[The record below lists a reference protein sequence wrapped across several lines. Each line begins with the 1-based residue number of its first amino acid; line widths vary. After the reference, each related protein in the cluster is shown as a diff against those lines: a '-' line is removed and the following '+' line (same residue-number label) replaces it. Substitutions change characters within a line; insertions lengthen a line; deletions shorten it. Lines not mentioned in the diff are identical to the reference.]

1 MNINISSTKR
11 DNNMFSSLHST
22 VKKHNIKQ
30 IHHAKSYDNLLIL
43 HELDPTEVKVLLN
56 NDKSLKLIKNNY
68 ININIE

>member
-30 IHHAKSYDNLLIL
+30 IHHAKSYDDLLIL
-43 HELDPTEVKVLLN
+43 HELDPT
-56 NDKSLKLIKNNY
+56 
-68 ININIE
+68 